1 MQLRRLHFHDFMLE
15 VHSQLRNF
23 TSQADPLVQ
32 VADAAVA
39 GMRVLCLDELFVT
52 DVADAAI
59 LNRLFGRMWDKGLV
73 LVATSNRCG
82 ATILV
87 AWTLSA
93 LSSIQSQR
101 ASCCACAAS

>member
-15 VHSQLRNF
+15 VHGQLRKY

-39 GMRVLCLDELFVT
+39 SMRVLCLDELFVT

-73 LVATSNRCG
+73 LVATSNRC
-82 ATILV
+82 ASAIFV
-87 AWTLSA
+87 AWTLPA
-93 LSSIQSQR
+93 LSSSEPAPAR
-101 ASCCACAAS
+101 APPSHS

>member
-15 VHSQLRNF
+15 VHSQLRKY

-39 GMRVLCLDELFVT
+39 SMRVLCLDELFVT

-59 LNRLFGRMWDKGLV
+59 LNRLFGRMWDRGLV
-73 LVATSNRCG
+73 LVATSNRC
-82 ATILV
+82 V
-87 AWTLSA
+87 
-93 LSSIQSQR
+93 
-101 ASCCACAAS
+101 